1 MRLGARAFPWCLC
14 PAAPGS
20 RWVHETSANPP
31 KGKHAYAYAV
41 RARKRRDQSDSHAP
55 KKAAPTMKKAV
66 HRARLAVT
74 AQRLAAYLWLMRR
87 TIQSP
92 KLWMACTKK
101 ISRITTASMMSGRKR
116 W

>member
-1 MRLGARAFPWCLC
+1 MLMLCAPAKTGRHPVTRRLEAPTRQ
-14 PAAPGS
+14 AAP
-20 RWVHETSANPP
+20 A
-31 KGKHAYAYAV
+31 
-41 RARKRRDQSDSHAP
+41 
-55 KKAAPTMKKAV
+55 MKKAV